1 MDTED
6 PKEKK
11 RERNKINYLQN
22 KPELSSRARMRY
34 HEKKFNQPDQLIIPF
49 PIRTQT
55 PNNKRTKHRQ
65 RLPTVKFL
73 NSILE
78 PFLFV
83 SLIVVSTYFLMRE
96 TVHFLSATDTTGA
109 AWLKAMLGEGMVIAL
124 SWVRIQGIKMQIW
137 RAVLLIALFC
147 YNGWAIV
154 GGVWTQG
161 VQKTITASVVR
172 QEVAELEAEI
182 AKKEMLRVKYSDRDM
197 ISLSRKYEREIAT
210 LRNDLNLA
218 RAEMLKNS
226 AESLKINFFSFA
238 FFRLLVMLA
247 NSFLVTYFSDFSSC
261 WRIHFSLL
269 IFQTFSDRDP
279 LQSYV
284 LCMAEKF

>member
-1 MDTED
+1 MDRED

-22 KPELSSRARMRY
+22 KPELLSRAKTRY

-78 PFLFV
+78 PFLFA
-83 SLIVVSTYFLMRE
+83 SLIIVSTYFLMRE

-109 AWLKAMLGEGMVIAL
+109 AWLKAVLGEGMIIAL
-124 SWVRIQGIKMQIW
+124 SWVRVQGIKMQIW

-161 VQKTITASVVR
+161 MQKSTAATIMR
-172 QEVAELEAEI
+172 QEVQELEAEI
-182 AKKEMLRVKYSDRDM
+182 AKKEMLRANFFDRDM
-197 ISLSRKYEREIAT
+197 ISLSRKYEREITA
-210 LRNDLNLA
+210 LRDKLDFA
-218 RAEMLKNS
+218 RAEMLKTP

-238 FFRLLVMLA
+238 FFRLLVMLS
-247 NSFLVTYFSDFSSC
+247 NSFLVTYFSVF
-261 WRIHFSLL
+261 LKAK
-269 IFQTFSDRDP
+269 P
-279 LQSYV
+279 APV
-284 LCMAEKF
+284 LRLVHG

>member
-96 TVHFLSATDTTGA
+96 TVHFLSATDTTGS
-109 AWLKAMLGEGMVIAL
+109 AWLKAILGEGIVLAL
-124 SWVRIQGIKMQIW
+124 SWVRVQGIKMQIW

-161 VQKTITASVVR
+161 VQKTITASVIR
-172 QEVAELEAEI
+172 QEVEELKAEI
-182 AKKEMLRVKYSDRDM
+182 TKKEMLRASFFDRDM
-197 ISLSRKYEREIAT
+197 ISLSRKYEREIAA
-210 LRNDLNLA
+210 LRNELNLA
-218 RAEMLKNS
+218 RTEMLKTP
-226 AESLKINFFSFA
+226 AESLKINFFSFT
-238 FFRLLVMLA
+238 FFRLLVMLS
-247 NSFLVTYFSDFSSC
+247 NSFLVTYFSAFF
-261 WRIHFSLL
+261 R
-269 IFQTFSDRDP
+269 QRP
-279 LQSYV
+279 APV
-284 LCMAEKF
+284 LRLVHG